1 MIGPSD
7 SLSGYLPQLCSAT
20 CFISTLQR
28 RQHKHREQP
37 YICTCGPFG
46 TVTASRLLIFCH
58 SPPTQVTDHITEDP
72 TIPQYVLSPEK
83 ESLLHTGSKHRLLP
97 CQGTP
102 TQGPS
107 FALGVLH
114 SSLLQTPS
122 ILHFSKL
129 TTSPVEFQ
137 LGWEDEVRTMSHRDR
152 SIR

>member
-28 RQHKHREQP
+28 CQHTHREQP

-58 SPPTQVTDHITEDP
+58 SPPAQVTDHIKEDP
-72 TIPQYVLSPEK
+72 TIPQNVLSPEK
-83 ESLLHTGSKHRLLP
+83 ETLLHTGSKHRLLP
-97 CQGTP
+97 CQG
-102 TQGPS
+102 PS
-107 FALGVLH
+107 FDLRALY
-114 SSLLQTPS
+114 SCLLQTPS
-122 ILHFSKL
+122 TLHFPKL